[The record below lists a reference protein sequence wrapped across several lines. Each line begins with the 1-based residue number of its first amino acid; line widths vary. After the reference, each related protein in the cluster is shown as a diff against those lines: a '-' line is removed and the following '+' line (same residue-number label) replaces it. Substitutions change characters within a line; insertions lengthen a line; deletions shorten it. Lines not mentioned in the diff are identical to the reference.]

1 MLILL
6 YEIVDWLY
14 FNLGLGCVFDW
25 GGDVVGYYD
34 CKGDIVCYDF
44 LVFGGLMFNIFVG
57 CGDVGIK
64 SFNYFGVVVYYN
76 VVDIVMFYVGY
87 ENNFNFKYDY
97 KIKDIVGKDVDNIFL
112 IDVIVYIV
120 GFELFL
126 FVGFGLVG
134 VYKYIEGV
142 FKIVKG

>member
-1 MLILL
+1 MLIFL

-25 GGDVVGYYD
+25 GGDVKVYYD

-44 LVFGGLMFNIFVG
+44 FFFSGFIFNVFVG

-64 SFNYFGVVVYYN
+64 DLNYVGVVVYYN
-76 VVDIVMFYVGY
+76 VVDIVIVYGGF
-87 ENNFNFKYDY
+87 EFNVKYGGG
-97 KIKDIVGKDVDNIFL
+97 DIDL
-112 IDVIVYIV
+112 IVYIV

-134 VYKYIEGV
+134 VYKYNEGE
-142 FKIVKG
+142 FKYVVYVGKEVE